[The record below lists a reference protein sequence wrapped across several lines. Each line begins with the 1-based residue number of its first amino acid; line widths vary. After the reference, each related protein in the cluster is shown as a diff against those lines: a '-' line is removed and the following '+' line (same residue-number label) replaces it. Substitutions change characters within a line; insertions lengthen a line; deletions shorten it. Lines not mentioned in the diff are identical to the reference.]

1 MNLKRVL
8 IGVLFAGF
16 IGVALWVP
24 FYNRT
29 TPTLAGVPFFYWFQA
44 AWIVVGAVVV
54 AVAGFVT
61 RNA

>member
-1 MNLKRVL
+1 MKLKRVL
-8 IGVLFAGF
+8 IGVLFAIV

-29 TPTLAGVPFFYWFQA
+29 TPTLAGLPFFYWFQA
-44 AWIVVGAVVV
+44 AWIVVGAA
-54 AVAGFVT
+54 AVAIAGFMT